1 MKIYTNRA
9 IASSKKTYLGINT
22 YLQPSLKE
30 QRELP
35 IQQLEINVDSPPHV
49 DQHVPGVHATTLVTF
64 GCAVSE
70 PLAAAL
76 TSKSKSSNLG
86 IGFSSFHLL
95 SLITYFELQ
104 FSHLLFGNK

>member
-76 TSKSKSSNLG
+76 TSRSKSSNLG
-86 IGFSSFHLL
+86 IP
-95 SLITYFELQ
+95 Q
-104 FSHLLFGNK
+104 